1 MELTPIVAGN
11 WKMHK
16 TPKDGHSF
24 VEKTTNLL
32 LEINHVSVIFA
43 PPFTGLFDIDVNPP
57 FYLAA
62 QNCHWEEQ
70 GAYTGEISVAM
81 IRDCSAEYVIL
92 GHSERRHVFGETD
105 NWINRKVIAVLAG
118 GLKPILCIGETLDQR
133 EAGETDLVL
142 KNQLEQGLA
151 EVESLQNIVIAY
163 EPVWS
168 IGTGIVPSYK
178 ELNNTMNWQM
188 AQRQHEKFLVWYR
201 NQAWELARK
210 WIDDLRNEFNG
221 VMVGYYDMMEK
232 RIDQLE
238 KEGLP
243 DDWDGVYRA
252 TTK

>member
-16 TPKDGHSF
+16 TPKDGYSF

-163 EPVWS
+163 EPVWA
-168 IGTGIVPSYK
+168 IGTGVTATINQVESAHESVRGILKEIFPDSNDIHVLYGGSVKPANAEELIQVPGV
-178 ELNNTMNWQM
+178 NG
-188 AQRQHEKFLVWYR
+188 FLIGGASLDVESFTSITRTVETVQKR
-201 NQAWELARK
+201 NL
-210 WIDDLRNEFNG
+210 
-221 VMVGYYDMMEK
+221 
-232 RIDQLE
+232 
-238 KEGLP
+238 
-243 DDWDGVYRA
+243 
-252 TTK
+252 

>member
-43 PPFTGLFDIDVNPP
+43 PPFTGLFDIDVQPP

-163 EPVWS
+163 EPVWA
-168 IGTGIVPSYK
+168 IGTGITATINQVESAHESVRRILKEIFPDSNDIHVLYGGSVKPGNAEELIQVPGV
-178 ELNNTMNWQM
+178 NG
-188 AQRQHEKFLVWYR
+188 FLIGGASLDVESFTSITRTVETVQKR
-201 NQAWELARK
+201 NL
-210 WIDDLRNEFNG
+210 
-221 VMVGYYDMMEK
+221 
-232 RIDQLE
+232 
-238 KEGLP
+238 
-243 DDWDGVYRA
+243 
-252 TTK
+252 

>member
-163 EPVWS
+163 EPVWA
-168 IGTGIVPSYK
+168 IGTGVTATINQVESAHESVRGILKEIFPDSNDIHVLYGGSVKPGNAEELIQVPGV
-178 ELNNTMNWQM
+178 NG
-188 AQRQHEKFLVWYR
+188 FLIGGASLDVESFTSITRTVETVQKR
-201 NQAWELARK
+201 NL
-210 WIDDLRNEFNG
+210 
-221 VMVGYYDMMEK
+221 
-232 RIDQLE
+232 
-238 KEGLP
+238 
-243 DDWDGVYRA
+243 
-252 TTK
+252 

>member
-43 PPFTGLFDIDVNPP
+43 PPFTGLFDIDVQPP

-163 EPVWS
+163 EPVWA
-168 IGTGIVPSYK
+168 IGTGVTATINQVESAHESVRGILKEIFPDSNDIHVLYGGSVKPANAEELIQVPGV
-178 ELNNTMNWQM
+178 NG
-188 AQRQHEKFLVWYR
+188 FLIGGASLDVESFTSITRTVETVQKR
-201 NQAWELARK
+201 NL
-210 WIDDLRNEFNG
+210 
-221 VMVGYYDMMEK
+221 
-232 RIDQLE
+232 
-238 KEGLP
+238 
-243 DDWDGVYRA
+243 
-252 TTK
+252 

>member
-43 PPFTGLFDIDVNPP
+43 PPFTGLFDIDVQPP

-133 EAGETDLVL
+133 EAGETDLAL
-142 KNQLEQGLA
+142 INQLEQGLA

-163 EPVWS
+163 EPVWA
-168 IGTGIVPSYK
+168 IGTGVTATINQVESAHESVRGILKEIFPDSNDIHVLYGGSVKPANAEELIQVPGV
-178 ELNNTMNWQM
+178 NG
-188 AQRQHEKFLVWYR
+188 FLIGGASLDVESFTSITRTVETVQKR
-201 NQAWELARK
+201 NL
-210 WIDDLRNEFNG
+210 
-221 VMVGYYDMMEK
+221 
-232 RIDQLE
+232 
-238 KEGLP
+238 
-243 DDWDGVYRA
+243 
-252 TTK
+252 